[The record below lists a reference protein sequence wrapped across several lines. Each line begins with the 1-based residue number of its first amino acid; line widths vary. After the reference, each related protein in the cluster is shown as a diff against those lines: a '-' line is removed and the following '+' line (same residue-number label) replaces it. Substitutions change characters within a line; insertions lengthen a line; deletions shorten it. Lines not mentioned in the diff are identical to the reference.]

1 MNEDQYKMKLSCLII
16 DDEPVARKGM
26 EEYILEIDFLHLVG
40 QCENPVKATQ
50 YLNKQ
55 PIDLLFLDIQMPK
68 VSGIDFLKTLRNPP
82 LVIFTTAYP
91 QYALEGYSLDVID
104 YLMKPIS
111 FDRFLKATQKARE
124 VYQIKRLVAEQKEIH
139 SDYFFVKCD
148 SKYEKINFDDV
159 KYVEALQ
166 NYVVIHTRDKKL
178 ITYITLTGLE
188 NQLPKEQFLKVH
200 KSFLVSIGSIKAID
214 GNEILIGEVRIPISR
229 NLKENVMNRIL
240 GNNLFKR

>member
-1 MNEDQYKMKLSCLII
+1 MKLSCLII

-26 EEYILEIDFLHLVG
+26 EEYIMEIDFLHLVG

-104 YLMKPIS
+104 YLMKPIT

-124 VYQIKRLVAEQKEIH
+124 VYQMKRLVTEQKEIY
-139 SDYFFVKCD
+139 SEYFFVKCD
-148 SKYEKINFDDV
+148 SKYEKVNFDDV
-159 KYVEALQ
+159 RYVEALQ

-178 ITYITLTGLE
+178 ITYLTLTGLE
-188 NQLPKEQFLKVH
+188 NQLPEDQFLKVH
-200 KSFLVSIGSIKAID
+200 KSFIVSIPSIKAIE
-214 GNEILIGEVRIPISR
+214 GNEIMIGEARIPISR
-229 NLKENVMNRIL
+229 NLKESVVNRIL